1 MKGLFNS
8 KKPSKK
14 QPAGDD
20 TDPPLSPQHANHHNH
35 HHQSRPSQS
44 QPQSQPQSQ
53 TQTQSHTAPSR
64 SDPVLP
70 VPPVKPSPGPSKKS
84 ASPAS
89 PGRAQRDQPKSRS
102 SRSFGRHSTDARRGK
117 ADLNTHPLNL
127 PPDEIKRLSA
137 LSAMSDRNSFDK
149 MDVDKENAA
158 QPSSSSSSHPS
169 SSARPPSSPPPPQP
183 QKSFSVPINS
193 PTNGAKP
200 EANGEG
206 PAPPPHRSNPSSPV
220 PSDAE
225 QAENYKSLGNKSFK
239 ERQYKKAIKEYSQAI
254 ELMPDSPTYLS
265 NRAAAYMS
273 DGQYDAALEDCSRAV
288 DLDPQNPKF
297 LLRLARIYTNL
308 GRPDEAITTF
318 NRIHPPPSA
327 KDMAA
332 AREMQ
337 HHMKAA
343 QDALNSGTSG
353 SMVLHA
359 IDQAEKLLAPGAS
372 RPRKWQLMRG
382 NAYLKM
388 GGVNSLGE
396 AQNVAMSLL
405 RQNSQDPEAL
415 VLRGRALYA
424 QGDNDKAIQHFRKA
438 LSGDPDFRDAV
449 KWLRTVQK
457 LDRMKEEGNADY
469 KAGRWQAAFDKYTS
483 ALNVDPANRGTN
495 SKLLQNRALCRLKL
509 KDYDEAIADCE
520 RAVALDPSYLKARK
534 TKANALGQAERW
546 EDAVREWKKIQEMD
560 PEDRSIIREI
570 RKAELELKK
579 SQRKDYYKILGVA
592 KDADESTIKKAYRK
606 LAIVHHP
613 DKNRDDEGAAER
625 FKDIGEAYETLSDP
639 QKRARYD
646 SGEDLIDPS
655 EMFGGGGGMPG
666 GIDPEI
672 LFSMMN
678 GGGAFGGGGGG
689 GGFQGGGFPGGRT
702 RAQGF
707 PGGFHFG

>member
-1 MKGLFNS
+1 MKNIFNS
-8 KKPSKK
+8 KKSTRK
-14 QPAGDD
+14 QPSGDD
-20 TDPPLSPQHANHHNH
+20 SDPPLSPQQAHHY
-35 HHQSRPSQS
+35 HQSRPSQS
-44 QPQSQPQSQ
+44 QSQSP
-53 TQTQSHTAPSR
+53 SHTVSSRSEPASPIKPSTGPSR
-64 SDPVLP
+64 
-70 VPPVKPSPGPSKKS
+70 KS
-84 ASPAS
+84 SRPAS
-89 PGRAQRDQPKSRS
+89 PGSRPQRDPAKPRP
-102 SRSFGRHSTDARRGK
+102 SRSFGKHSADSRRSKHDTDI
-117 ADLNTHPLNL
+117 HPLNL
-127 PPDEIKRLSA
+127 PPAEREKRLSA
-137 LSAMSDRNSFDK
+137 MSERSSFDK
-149 MDVDKENAA
+149 MDVDKENSA
-158 QPSSSSSSHPS
+158 Q
-169 SSARPPSSPPPPQP
+169 PPSSPPAPQP
-183 QKSFSVPINS
+183 QKSFSVPITS
-193 PTNGAKP
+193 PTNGTKP

-220 PSDAE
+220 PSEAE
-225 QAENYKSLGNKSFK
+225 QAEGFKSLGNKSFK
-239 ERQYKKAIKEYSQAI
+239 ERQYKKAIKEYTQAI
-254 ELMPDSPTYLS
+254 ELVPDSPTYLS

-308 GRPDEAITTF
+308 GRPEEAITTF
-318 NRIHPPPSA
+318 SRIHPAPSA

-359 IDQAEKLLAPGAS
+359 IDQAEKLLAPGAT

-388 GGVNSLGE
+388 GGLNSLGE
-396 AQNVAMSLL
+396 AQNIAMSLL
-405 RQNSQDPEAL
+405 RQNNQDPEAL

-424 QGDNDKAIQHFRKA
+424 QGENDKAIQHFRKA
-438 LSGDPDFRDAV
+438 LSGDPDFKDAV
-449 KWLRTVQK
+449 RWLRIVQK

-483 ALNVDPANRGTN
+483 ALEIDPTNRGTN
-495 SKLLQNRALCRLKL
+495 SKLLQNRALCQVKL
-509 KDYDEAIADCE
+509 KNYDGAITDCE

-546 EDAVREWKKIQEMD
+546 EDAVREWKKIQELD
-560 PEDRSIIREI
+560 PEDRTIMKEI

-579 SQRKDYYKILGVA
+579 SQRKDYYKILGVS

-606 LAIVHHP
+606 LAIIHHP

-655 EMFGGGGGMPG
+655 EMFGGGGGGGMAG

-689 GGFQGGGFPGGRT
+689 GFSGGGFPGGGFPGGRP

-707 PGGFHFG
+707 PGSFHFG